1 MKEEIAAAAACRGR
15 EIRTKARQYKLL
27 FVQLGAA
34 FDVLRNDLIRELG
47 GTQVSAAEFCETD
60 PEALQVEGLLLL
72 TELEEFAGSIGK
84 GKPTLG
90 TLRKRVTQQLNTSD
104 VCLVSRAPR
113 IAFPKVPG
121 SSLIEDAKVHC
132 VHLLEVH
139 EHPTGTET
147 ATGLPSV
154 AFGEQDFH
162 AVFRASLL
170 ELGLN
175 TLAALDYAL
184 FESMSGRDFVCHL
197 DHAEVE
203 ALRGAGLIAVDD
215 GDHVFTAPNRY
226 SEFKEAT
233 ASALAEITHPQDDLG
248 PISDAVWMIERM
260 IRKAL
265 RDEAIQKHKNSWRKH
280 LAHGDLEAK
289 ILQRAKSDSYPT
301 ASKISELRDP
311 IEWLSLGELLEVARS
326 KNYQGLGIDAY
337 TWQRFAHDV
346 IPIRNRLSHM
356 RLIKQGD
363 LVTVRMWV
371 TILRQ
376 LLEAS

>member
-1 MKEEIAAAAACRGR
+1 MTAQIVEAAACRGR
-15 EIRTKARQYKLL
+15 EIRAKTKQYKLL

-34 FDVLRNDLIRELG
+34 FDVLRDGLISELG
-47 GTQVSAAEFCETD
+47 GTQVNAAEFCEVD
-60 PEALQVEGLLLL
+60 PDTLQVEGLLLL
-72 TELEEFAGSIGK
+72 TGLEDFAGSTAK

-90 TLRKRVTQQLNTSD
+90 VLRQRVTQQLISSD

-132 VHLLEVH
+132 VRLLEAH
-139 EHPTGTET
+139 EHPAAAGI
-147 ATGLPSV
+147 TGLPSV
-154 AFGEQDFH
+154 AFGELDFPE
-162 AVFRASLL
+162 VFRASLL

-197 DHAEVE
+197 EHNEVE
-203 ALRGAGLIAVDD
+203 ALRGAGLVAVED
-215 GDHVFTAPNRY
+215 GENVFTVPNRY
-226 SEFKEAT
+226 SEFREAT
-233 ASALAEITHPQDDLG
+233 ASALADITHPQDDLG
-248 PISDAVWMIERM
+248 PISDGIWTIERM

-265 RDEAIQKHKNSWRKH
+265 RDAAIQNHQNSWRKH
-280 LAHGDLEAK
+280 VAHGDLELK
-289 ILQRAKSDSYPT
+289 VLQRAKSDSYPT

-337 TWQRFAHDV
+337 TWQRFSHDL

-356 RLIKQGD
+356 RLIKHGD
-363 LVTVRMWV
+363 MVTVRMWV
-371 TILRQ
+371 KILRQ
-376 LLEAS
+376 LLER

>member
-1 MKEEIAAAAACRGR
+1 MTAQITEAAACRGR
-15 EIRTKARQYKLL
+15 EIRAKTRQYKLL

-34 FDVLRNDLIRELG
+34 FDVLRDDLISELG
-47 GTQVSAAEFCETD
+47 GTHVTAAEFCETD
-60 PEALQVEGLLLL
+60 PDTLQVEGLLLL
-72 TELEEFAGSIGK
+72 TGLEEFAGSTAR

-90 TLRKRVTQQLNTSD
+90 ALRQRVTQQLISSD

-132 VHLLEVH
+132 VRLLEAH
-139 EHPTGTET
+139 ELPADAGL
-147 ATGLPSV
+147 TGLPSV
-154 AFGEQDFH
+154 AFGKQDFPE
-162 AVFRASLL
+162 VFRASLL

-197 DHAEVE
+197 EHNEVE
-203 ALRGAGLIAVDD
+203 ALRGAGLIVVED
-215 GDHVFTAPNRY
+215 GHHVFTVPNRY
-226 SEFKEAT
+226 SEFREAT
-233 ASALAEITHPQDDLG
+233 ASALADITHPQDDLG
-248 PISDAVWMIERM
+248 PISDGIWTIERM

-265 RDEAIQKHKNSWRKH
+265 RDTAIQNHKNSWRKH
-280 LAHGDLEAK
+280 IAHGDLEMK
-289 ILQRAKSDSYPT
+289 VLQRAKSDSYPT

-337 TWQRFAHDV
+337 TWQRFSHDL

-356 RLIKQGD
+356 RLIKHGD
-363 LVTVRMWV
+363 MATVRMWV

-376 LLEAS
+376 LLERSL

>member
-1 MKEEIAAAAACRGR
+1 MTAHIVEAAACRGR
-15 EIRTKARQYKLL
+15 EIRAKTKQYKLL

-34 FDVLRNDLIRELG
+34 FDVLRDGLISELG
-47 GTQVSAAEFCETD
+47 GTHVNAAEFCEAD
-60 PEALQVEGLLLL
+60 PDTLQVEGLLLL
-72 TELEEFAGSIGK
+72 TGLEEFAGSTAK

-90 TLRKRVTQQLNTSD
+90 VLRQRVTQQLTSSD

-132 VHLLEVH
+132 VRLLEAH
-139 EHPTGTET
+139 EHPADAGI
-147 ATGLPSV
+147 TGLPSV
-154 AFGEQDFH
+154 AFGELDFPE
-162 AVFRASLL
+162 VFRASLL

-197 DHAEVE
+197 EHNEVE
-203 ALRGAGLIAVDD
+203 ALRGAGLVAVED
-215 GDHVFTAPNRY
+215 GENVFTVPNRY
-226 SEFKEAT
+226 SEFREAT
-233 ASALAEITHPQDDLG
+233 ASALADITHPQDDLG
-248 PISDAVWMIERM
+248 PISNGIWTIERM
-260 IRKAL
+260 IRKSL
-265 RDEAIQKHKNSWRKH
+265 RDTAIQNHQNSWRKH
-280 LAHGDLEAK
+280 VAHGDLEMK
-289 ILQRAKSDSYPT
+289 VLQRAKSDSYPT

-337 TWQRFAHDV
+337 TWQRFSHDL

-356 RLIKQGD
+356 RLIKHGD
-363 LVTVRMWV
+363 MATVRMWV
-371 TILRQ
+371 KILSQ
-376 LLEAS
+376 LLALQN